1 MGADFLA
8 CYGWQN
14 NLWSGTQMLAFS
26 WISLHS
32 SLGWKTEFPSN
43 YSTPSKP
50 GTHANGGDLMWY
62 AGFVCQYNRLTPRDF
77 QKCTMSE
84 WELPH
89 TSSPHQRV
97 RVWVAPSVSPF
108 TDERETKQ
116 ETIRKQQLELD
127 MEQQTAFK

>member
-1 MGADFLA
+1 
-8 CYGWQN
+8 
-14 NLWSGTQMLAFS
+14 
-26 WISLHS
+26 
-32 SLGWKTEFPSN
+32 
-43 YSTPSKP
+43 
-50 GTHANGGDLMWY
+50 
-62 AGFVCQYNRLTPRDF
+62 
-77 QKCTMSE
+77 MSE

-108 TDERETKQ
+108 TDEQETKQ